1 MKKTRGKTKR
11 YNINYDKIYKM
22 REKQKFP
29 KLHNF
34 NDMYTPP
41 KAMEYIIPF
50 LDKNLIYWEACY
62 GKGHMADELK
72 KNGFNIVGNLG
83 IDCLKEQP
91 LEWDFWITN
100 PPFKTNKIFIKRAIE
115 LGKPFAFLIRLEH
128 LGGVKALEL
137 LKNLD
142 FKIIIPE
149 RRINFITPKMLQGI
163 KVGGSQFHCIWLT
176 YKVNLP
182 KQINYIT
189 TPKA

>member
-1 MKKTRGKTKR
+1 MSNR
-11 YNINYDKIYKM
+11 
-22 REKQKFP
+22 QFP

-41 KAMEYIIPF
+41 EAMKYIIPF
-50 LDKNLIYWEACY
+50 LDKRLIYWESCY

-72 KNGFNIVGNLG
+72 RKGFKVVGNLG

-91 LEWDFWITN
+91 PEWDFMITN
-100 PPFKTNKIFIKRAIE
+100 PPFKTNKIFIERAIK
-115 LGKPFAFLIRLEH
+115 LNKPFAFLIRLEH

-137 LKNLD
+137 LKDLD

-149 RRINFITPKMLQGI
+149 RRINFITSKMLKGE
-163 KVGGSQFHCIWLT
+163 KVGGSPFHSIWLT
-176 YKVNLP
+176 YKLDLP

-189 TPKA
+189 T

>member
-1 MKKTRGKTKR
+1 M
-11 YNINYDKIYKM
+11 NKM
-22 REKQKFP
+22 EIKFP

-41 KAMEYIIPF
+41 EAMKYIMPF
-50 LDKNLIYWEACY
+50 LNKDLIYWESCY

-72 KNGFNIVGNLG
+72 RNGFNVVGKED
-83 IDCLKEQP
+83 IDCLTEQP
-91 LEWDFWITN
+91 SKWDFLITN
-100 PPFKTNKIFIKRAIE
+100 PPFKTNKIFIERAIE
-115 LGKPFAFLIRLEH
+115 LRKPFAFLIRLEH
-128 LGGVKALEL
+128 MGGVGAMKL

-149 RRINFITPKMLQGI
+149 KRINFITPKMLKGE

-182 KQINYIT
+182 KQINYISL
-189 TPKA
+189 PNE